1 MKTRQQILGQNFLHH
16 KPTIEKILSAAELVL
31 NSAPAKTLVEVGPG
45 KRAITEGLELLCE
58 KYKITL
64 ALVERDLRLKEGLEE
79 NINKTITSLYFMD
92 AAKDEF
98 GTFLQN
104 LSAPI
109 LFVSNLP
116 YSASSQILAQLCR
129 NVDQLSGAVVMV
141 QKELADRMKAAV
153 NTRDRGSFSL
163 MIQSYFSVKVLFD
176 VGPGAFTPAPKVQS
190 SVVEL
195 IPLKNRFIKTK
206 EDGLKFEQFCKQL
219 FSQRRKMIRKT
230 LADMNLKD
238 LENIFKSE
246 NLTGT
251 ERPENLDLQTVF
263 HLFEWK
269 KRF

>member
-16 KPTIEKILSAAELVL
+16 KPTIEKILSAAESVL
-31 NSAPAKTLVEVGPG
+31 TSTLPKTLVEVGPG
-45 KRAITEGLELLCE
+45 KRAITEGLEALCE
-58 KYKITL
+58 KYKLSL

-79 NINKTITSLYFMD
+79 NINSTITSLHFMD

-98 GTFLQN
+98 GVLMQN
-104 LSAPI
+104 QTAPI

-129 NVDQLSGAVVMV
+129 NVEQLSGAVVMV
-141 QKELADRMKAAV
+141 QKELADRMKAPA
-153 NTRDRGSFSL
+153 NTKDRGSFSL

-195 IPLKNRFIKTK
+195 IPLKERFIKTK
-206 EDGLKFEQFCKQL
+206 VEGLKFEQFCKQL

-230 LADMNLKD
+230 LADIGLKE
-238 LENIFKSE
+238 LEKVFKSE

-269 KRF
+269 QRF